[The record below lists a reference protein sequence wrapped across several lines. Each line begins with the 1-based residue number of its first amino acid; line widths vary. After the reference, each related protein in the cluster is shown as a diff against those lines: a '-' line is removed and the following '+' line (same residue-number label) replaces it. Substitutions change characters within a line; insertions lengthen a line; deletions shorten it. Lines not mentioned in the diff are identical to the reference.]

1 MKGDR
6 KDMIRWLIRDMRPY
20 LDFLR
25 DYDMGKVM
33 SVREWRLRRNQA
45 GVLIGMIYSLPPS
58 KRDEARK
65 IYDLWK
71 DWRISFKEAE
81 ERLIK
86 LMGLHKP

>member
-1 MKGDR
+1 
-6 KDMIRWLIRDMRPY
+6 
-20 LDFLR
+20 
-25 DYDMGKVM
+25 M

-71 DWRISFKEAE
+71 SWRISFAKAKK
-81 ERLIK
+81 RILALAK
-86 LMGLHKP
+86 K